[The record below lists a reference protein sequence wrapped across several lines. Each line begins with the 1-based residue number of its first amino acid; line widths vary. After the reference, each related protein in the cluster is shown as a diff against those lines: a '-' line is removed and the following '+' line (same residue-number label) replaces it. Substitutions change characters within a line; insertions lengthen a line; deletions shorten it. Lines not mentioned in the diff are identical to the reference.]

1 MKTAMIRGM
10 VRRISSWKLRYKVTV
25 GAAVVFFGGL
35 GLGAFRLVS
44 STATIPT
51 AEVQRKDFLDTLEI
65 KGEIKALRSKVI
77 SGPYSAG
84 DLQIVSLVANSAKVK
99 KGDVLI
105 QFDTTSTQQKLAQ
118 DKSAVKSAEAEI
130 NQSQAAA
137 RLKEEQDLTDV
148 MNAKYDAEK
157 ARIDASKQEIL
168 SAIDGEQA
176 KLKVVDA
183 EETQKAAE
191 AKLKA
196 DRLSAAAD
204 LASKKEKLKQT
215 EFQVHQD
222 ETSLESLTLR
232 APLDGVVALQS
243 HWQPQGPPAP
253 FTPGDRAW
261 PGAAIA
267 ELPDPTSLK
276 ISARVEEA
284 ERGQL
289 KVNQTAEIHVDAVPD
304 RTFAGRVEAISPT
317 ASMDFTAGWP
327 IPRNFSVDV
336 TLPENDSRLTPG
348 MAATVR
354 VGVAKIPDGM
364 VIPAS
369 AVFRKAGRAVA
380 YVQRGSKF
388 EETPV
393 EVSRRSTEEVLLA
406 RGLQPGERVALKDP
420 TLPR

>member
-1 MKTAMIRGM
+1 MIRSAIRG
-10 VRRISSWKLRYKVTV
+10 ILSWKLRYKI
-25 GAAVVFFGGL
+25 AAGSALLLFGGF
-35 GLGAFRLVS
+35 GFGAFRLARS
-44 STATIPT
+44 AAAIPT
-51 AEVQRKDFLDTLEI
+51 AEVQRKDFVDTLEI
-65 KGEIKALRSKVI
+65 KGEIKALRSRVI
-77 SGPYSAG
+77 TGPYSAG
-84 DLQIVSLVANSAKVK
+84 DLQIVSLAANAAKVK
-99 KGDVLI
+99 KGDVLV
-105 QFDTTSTQQKLAQ
+105 QFDTTTMQQKLAQ
-118 DKSAVKSAEAEI
+118 DKSAVKSADAEI
-130 NQSQAAA
+130 NQSQASA

-148 MNAKYDAEK
+148 MNAKFDAEK
-157 ARIDASKQEIL
+157 ARMDASKQEIL

-183 EETQKAAE
+183 EETLKAAE

-196 DRLSAAAD
+196 DRLSASAD
-204 LASKKEKLKQT
+204 LASKGEKLKQT

-222 ETSLESLTLR
+222 ETSLASLTVR
-232 APLDGVVALQS
+232 APLDGVVALLQT
-243 HWQPQGPPAP
+243 HWQPQGPPTT
-253 FTPGDRAW
+253 FKPGDRAW

-289 KVNQTAEIHVDAVPD
+289 KVGQTAEIHVGAVPD
-304 RTFAGRVEAISPT
+304 RTFAGRVEEISPT
-317 ASMDFTAGWP
+317 ASLDFNAGWP
-327 IPRNFSVDV
+327 LPRNFSVDV
-336 TLPENDSRLTPG
+336 TLPESDSRLTPG

-354 VGVAKIPDGM
+354 VGVAKIPDGL

-393 EVSRRSTEEVLLA
+393 DVSRRNTEEVLLA
-406 RGLQPGERVALKDP
+406 RGLQAGERVALKDP

>member
-1 MKTAMIRGM
+1 MIPSKMREM
-10 VRRISSWKLRYKVTV
+10 LSWKRRYKAAA
-25 GAAVVFFGGL
+25 GAAVVLFGGL
-35 GLGAFRLVS
+35 GFGAFRFAHS
-44 STATIPT
+44 AAAIPT
-51 AEVQRKDFLDTLEI
+51 AEVQRKDFVDTLEI
-65 KGEIKALRSKVI
+65 KGEIKALRSKI
-77 SGPYSAG
+77 IAGPYNAG
-84 DLQIVSLVANSAKVK
+84 DLQIVSLVANAAKVK
-99 KGDVLI
+99 KGDMLV
-105 QFDTTSTQQKLAQ
+105 QFDTTTIKQKLDQ
-118 DKSAVKSAEAEI
+118 DRSGVKSAEAEI

-148 MNAKYDAEK
+148 MNAKFDAEK
-157 ARIDASKQEIL
+157 ARMDASKQEIL

-196 DRLSAAAD
+196 DRLSAEAD
-204 LASKKEKLKQT
+204 LASKKEKLKQA
-215 EFQVHQD
+215 EFQVRQD

-243 HWQPQGPPAP
+243 HWQPQGGPAP
-253 FTPGDRAW
+253 FKPGDRAW

-267 ELPDPTSLK
+267 ELPDPSSLK

-289 KVNQTAEIHVDAVPD
+289 KLGQTATVRVDAVPD
-304 RTFAGRVEAISPT
+304 RSFGGRVEAISPT
-317 ASMDFTAGWP
+317 ASLDFNGGWP
-327 IPRNFSVDV
+327 IPHNFSVD
-336 TLPENDSRLTPG
+336 LAFSESDPRITPG
-348 MAATVR
+348 MAATIR

-380 YVQRGSKF
+380 YLQRGSKF

-393 EVSRRSTEEVLLA
+393 EVSRRNTEEVLLA
-406 RGLQPGERVALKDP
+406 RGLQAGERVALKDP

>member
-1 MKTAMIRGM
+1 MIRDM
-10 VRRISSWKLRYKVTV
+10 VRRIFSWKLRYKVAAC
-25 GAAVVFFGGL
+25 AAVVFFGGL
-35 GLGAFRLVS
+35 GFGAFRLVS
-44 STATIPT
+44 STTTIPT
-51 AEVQRKDFLDTLEI
+51 ADVQRKDFLDTLEI
-65 KGEIKALRSKVI
+65 KGEIKALRSKI
-77 SGPYSAG
+77 ITGPYSAG
-84 DLQIVSLVANSAKVK
+84 DLQIVSLAANAAKVK
-99 KGDVLI
+99 KGDVLV
-105 QFDTTSTQQKLAQ
+105 QFDTTSMQQKLAQ

-157 ARIDASKQEIL
+157 ARMDASKQEIL

-204 LASKKEKLKQT
+204 LASKKEKLNQT
-215 EFQVHQD
+215 EFQMHQD

-232 APLDGVVALQS
+232 APQDGVVALQS
-243 HWQPQGPPAP
+243 HWQPQGPPTP
-253 FTPGDRAW
+253 FKPGDRAW
-261 PGAAIA
+261 PGAPIA

-289 KVNQTAEIHVDAVPD
+289 KVNQAAEIHVEAVPD
-304 RTFAGRVEAISPT
+304 RTFAGRVEEISPT
-317 ASMDFTAGWP
+317 ASLDFNAGWP

-354 VGVAKIPDGM
+354 VGVAKIPGGL

-369 AVFRKAGRAVA
+369 AVFRKAGRTVA

-388 EETPV
+388 EEIPV
-393 EVSRRSTEEVLLA
+393 EVSRRNTEEVLLA

>member
-1 MKTAMIRGM
+1 
-10 VRRISSWKLRYKVTV
+10 
-25 GAAVVFFGGL
+25 
-35 GLGAFRLVS
+35 
-44 STATIPT
+44 
-51 AEVQRKDFLDTLEI
+51 
-65 KGEIKALRSKVI
+65 
-77 SGPYSAG
+77 
-84 DLQIVSLVANSAKVK
+84 VANAAKVK
-99 KGDVLI
+99 KGDVLV
-105 QFDTTSTQQKLAQ
+105 QFDTTTMQQKLAQ

-130 NQSQAAA
+130 DQSQAAA

-148 MNAKYDAEK
+148 MNARYDAEK
-157 ARIDASKQEIL
+157 ARMDASKQEIL

-183 EETQKAAE
+183 EETLKAAE

-204 LASKKEKLKQT
+204 LASKKEKLKQA

-253 FTPGDRAW
+253 FKPGDRAW
-261 PGAAIA
+261 PGQEIA
-267 ELPDPTSLK
+267 DLPDPSSLK

-289 KVNQTAEIHVDAVPD
+289 KVGQTTEIHVDAVPD

-317 ASMDFTAGWP
+317 ASLDFDAGWP
-327 IPRNFSVDV
+327 VPHNFSVDV
-336 TLPENDSRLTPG
+336 TLPERDARLTPG
-348 MAATVR
+348 MAANVR
-354 VGVAKIPDGM
+354 VGVAKIPDGL

-388 EETPV
+388 DETPV
-393 EVSRRSTEEVLLA
+393 EVSRRNTEEVLLA